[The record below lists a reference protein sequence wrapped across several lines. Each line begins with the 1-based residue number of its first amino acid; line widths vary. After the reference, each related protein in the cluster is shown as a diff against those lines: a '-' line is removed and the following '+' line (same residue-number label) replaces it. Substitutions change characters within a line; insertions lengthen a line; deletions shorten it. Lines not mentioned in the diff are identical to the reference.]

1 MNKRL
6 DKRRANVRQHYCTKD
21 ESVRIVIQALKDKNK
36 ELEEDN
42 FEKHE
47 TIKKLVRPFLG
58 HISEVTFKKI
68 LDGEFK
74 NVRVIIDEGG
84 ACMDPFNVRLG
95 YVIEVPKEEVR

>member
-47 TIKKLVRPFLG
+47 TIKKLIRPFLDN
-58 HISEVTFKKI
+58 ISEATFKNI
-68 LDGEFK
+68 LNGKFEAK
-74 NVRVIIDEGG
+74 VRVDDYG
-84 ACMDPFNVRLG
+84 CMDPFNVRLG
-95 YVIEVPKEEVR
+95 YFIEVPREEVR